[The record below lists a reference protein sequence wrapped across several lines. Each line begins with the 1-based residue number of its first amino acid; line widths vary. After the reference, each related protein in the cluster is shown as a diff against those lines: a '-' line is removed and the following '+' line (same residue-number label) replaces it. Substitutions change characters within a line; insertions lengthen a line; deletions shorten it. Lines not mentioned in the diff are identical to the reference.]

1 MRPSVL
7 IVVFVSCFLIN
18 LQSQT
23 SNNPANSRQLAMNQS
38 PSYSHIPTW
47 TDSEIRQR
55 LSQIN
60 SAIAKPRFTSAV
72 KSYINTY
79 TVKRRDRTEKMLGR
93 TTIYFPLF
101 DKYLEEAQLPSELKY
116 LSIVESALNPIAI
129 SRSGAVGLWQ
139 FMPPTG
145 KDYGLRINS
154 TVDERRDPNKSTK
167 AALKYLSKL
176 YNRYG
181 NWELALAAYNGGPG
195 RVNRAVKRGRS
206 KNFWR
211 IQKHLPKET
220 RNYVPAFIA
229 ATYIM
234 NYYEMHNLVPS
245 YPESDLQSA
254 RSEMIYDRLSFY
266 DIGNITG
273 TPMYLIEKLNPS
285 FKRKYIPSSQRGNWV
300 ILPEQY
306 MPALL
311 NHLGRPDTF
320 VKQMVSVPIPAPVDN
335 WEENYFKTI
344 YTVEPN
350 DQIQDIA
357 DRFGC
362 TIQNIQL
369 WNGFRHEFLTRGQEL
384 NIYVTKPL
392 SQFDYYQINN
402 VHSLKMNEVKA
413 RTTNNSIIKE
423 TPAKKASVT
432 KKSVKKAAAK
442 KNRSALKYNSSK
454 ANKEDN
460 YIYYLVRR
468 NEPLVEIANRF
479 SGVNIEDI
487 VSLNNFEN
495 NYQLKPGTK
504 IKIKQR

>member
-1 MRPSVL
+1 MKPSVL
-7 IVVFVSCFLIN
+7 TVVFVSCFLIN
-18 LQSQT
+18 LQSQST
-23 SNNPANSRQLAMNQS
+23 TNYSNSQELAVNQS
-38 PSYSHIPTW
+38 PTYSHIPTF
-47 TDSEIRQR
+47 TDTEIRQR
-55 LSQIN
+55 LSQIT
-60 SAIAKPRFTSAV
+60 SAIAKPRFTSV
-72 KSYINTY
+72 VRSYIKTY
-79 TVKRRDRTEKMLGR
+79 TVKKRDRTEKMLGR

-101 DKYLEEAQLPSELKY
+101 DKYLEEAQLPGDLKY
-116 LSIVESALNPIAI
+116 LSIVESALDPTAR

-154 TVDERRDPNKSTK
+154 TVDERRDPNKATK

-211 IQKHLPKET
+211 IKKYLPQET

-234 NYYEMHNLVPS
+234 NYYEMHNLVPN
-245 YPESDLQSA
+245 YPEPDLQST
-254 RSEMIYDRLSFY
+254 RSEVIYDRLSFY
-266 DIGNITG
+266 DLENITG
-273 TPMYLIEKLNPS
+273 TPMYLIKKLNPS
-285 FKRKYIPSSQRGNWV
+285 FKRNYVPSSRRGNWV

-320 VKQMVSVPIPAPVDN
+320 VKKMVSVPIPAPVEN
-335 WEENYFKTI
+335 WEENYFRTSH
-344 YTVEPN
+344 VVQAN

-357 DRFGC
+357 SNYGC
-362 TIQNIQL
+362 SIQNLQL
-369 WNGFRHEFLTRGQEL
+369 WNGFRHEYLREGQEL
-384 NIYVTKPL
+384 TIYVPKPL
-392 SQFDYYQINN
+392 NHFNYYQIDN
-402 VHSLKMNEVKA
+402 VHFLKMDKVEF
-413 RTTNNSIIKE
+413 TSNNSIIKK
-423 TPAKKASVT
+423 TPKKAPS
-432 KKSVKKAAAK
+432 KKSAKATLVK

-454 ANKEDN
+454 ANKEEG

-468 NEPLVEIANRF
+468 NEPLVEIADKF
-479 SGVNIEDI
+479 SGVNIDDI
-487 VSLNNFEN
+487 IALNNFEN